1 MHRLWKRIRMP
12 LAIVFLLIITLAMAR
27 LFSGP
32 EDTWIKNEHGEWIKH
47 GNPSAPA
54 PTQDYREPIAYKII
68 PVIFFVTFALPIF
81 LIGKYKLQYRFNFD
95 TATRDIKFLGYLST
109 ALFLSGILIGFG
121 LIIEIGLAE
130 NSTMSETVVQDF
142 LFFISLEGLAG
153 LCIVIGIQFFM
164 LKRNCNDHYQI
175 ERSRRE
181 IIEILENL
189 RSDR

>member
-47 GNPSAPA
+47 GNPSAPPPA
-54 PTQDYREPIAYKII
+54 QDYREPIAYKII

-81 LIGKYKLQYRFNFD
+81 LIGKYKLQNRFNFD